1 MDGPDRRHF
10 GLRPSSEAAR
20 IPPVPAPAPNRARSK
35 VEDLPADEPPLDPYA
50 VRRRLRRER
59 AKRHALH
66 EHQRERRLAGI
77 RFLALVGGLIFLTL
91 FLMLSIWQTIGSVFG
106 L

>member
-1 MDGPDRRHF
+1 M
-10 GLRPSSEAAR
+10 A
-20 IPPVPAPAPNRARSK
+20 APAPRRAHSEELPE
-35 VEDLPADEPPLDPYA
+35 EDLAQNDAPLDPYA

-77 RFLALVGGLIFLTL
+77 RFLALIGALIFLTL
-91 FLMLSIWQTIGSVFG
+91 FLTLSIWEKMGSVFG

>member
-1 MDGPDRRHF
+1 V
-10 GLRPSSEAAR
+10 A
-20 IPPVPAPAPNRARSK
+20 APAPRRADW
-35 VEDLPADEPPLDPYA
+35 EDVPAEDVLVDEPPLDSHA

-66 EHQRERRLAGI
+66 EHQRERRLAAI
-77 RFLALVGGLIFLTL
+77 RFLALIGTLVFIVVFLG
-91 FLMLSIWQTIGSVFG
+91 LSIWETIGSVFG

>member
-1 MDGPDRRHF
+1 M
-10 GLRPSSEAAR
+10 A
-20 IPPVPAPAPNRARSK
+20 APAPRRAQWEN
-35 VEDLPADEPPLDPYA
+35 VPAREVPSDNPPLDPHA

-66 EHQRERRLAGI
+66 EHQREQHLAGI
-77 RFLALVGGLIFLTL
+77 RFLALIGVLVFLTL
-91 FLMLSIWQTIGSVFG
+91 FLSLSIWDTIGSVFG

>member
-1 MDGPDRRHF
+1 M
-10 GLRPSSEAAR
+10 A
-20 IPPVPAPAPNRARSK
+20 APAPRRADW
-35 VEDLPADEPPLDPYA
+35 EDVPAEDVLADPPLDPHA

-77 RFLALVGGLIFLTL
+77 RFLALMGALVFIVVFLS
-91 FLMLSIWQTIGSVFG
+91 LSIWETIGSVFG

>member
-1 MDGPDRRHF
+1 MAAPEPRRAQW
-10 GLRPSSEAAR
+10 EE
-20 IPPVPAPAPNRARSK
+20 IPE
-35 VEDLPADEPPLDPYA
+35 EDLTPDDPPLDPHA

-77 RFLALVGGLIFLTL
+77 RFLALIGALIFLTL
-91 FLMLSIWQTIGSVFG
+91 FLTLSIWEKMGSIFG

>member
-1 MDGPDRRHF
+1 LTKCRLCRKNP
-10 GLRPSSEAAR
+10 AVA
-20 IPPVPAPAPNRARSK
+20 APAPRRAPWQDALEEGARSG
-35 VEDLPADEPPLDPYA
+35 DPHA

-77 RFLALVGGLIFLTL
+77 RFLGLIGFLVFLTL
-91 FLMLSIWQTIGSVFG
+91 FFSLSIWKTIGSVFG

>member
-1 MDGPDRRHF
+1 M
-10 GLRPSSEAAR
+10 A
-20 IPPVPAPAPNRARSK
+20 APAPRRAQWEDIPE
-35 VEDLPADEPPLDPYA
+35 EDLTPDDPPLDPYA

-77 RFLALVGGLIFLTL
+77 RFLALIGALIFVTLFLTL
-91 FLMLSIWQTIGSVFG
+91 SIWEKMGSIFG

>member
-1 MDGPDRRHF
+1 V
-10 GLRPSSEAAR
+10 A
-20 IPPVPAPAPNRARSK
+20 APAPDRARW
-35 VEDLPADEPPLDPYA
+35 EDVPDEDVTADDPPLDPYA

-59 AKRHALH
+59 AKRHAWH

-77 RFLALVGGLIFLTL
+77 RFLGLIGFLVFLTL
-91 FLMLSIWQTIGSVFG
+91 FFALSIWKTMGSVFG

>member
-1 MDGPDRRHF
+1 M
-10 GLRPSSEAAR
+10 A
-20 IPPVPAPAPNRARSK
+20 APAPRRAQWEEIPDK
-35 VEDLPADEPPLDPYA
+35 DLTPDDPPLDPYA
-50 VRRRLRRER
+50 VQRRLRRER

-77 RFLALVGGLIFLTL
+77 RFLALIGALIFLTL
-91 FLMLSIWQTIGSVFG
+91 FLTLSIWEKMGSIFG

>member
-1 MDGPDRRHF
+1 MRERA
-10 GLRPSSEAAR
+10 EAAR
-20 IPPVPAPAPNRARSK
+20 IRRVAAPAPHRARW
-35 VEDLPADEPPLDPYA
+35 EDVPDEGVTTDDPPLDPYA

-59 AKRHALH
+59 ARRHAWH

-77 RFLALVGGLIFLTL
+77 RFLALIGFLVFLTL
-91 FLMLSIWQTIGSVFG
+91 FFALSIWKTIGSVFG

>member
-1 MDGPDRRHF
+1 LTNCRLSRKNP
-10 GLRPSSEAAR
+10 AVA
-20 IPPVPAPAPNRARSK
+20 APAPRRAPWQDALEQGARSG
-35 VEDLPADEPPLDPYA
+35 DPPVDAHA

-66 EHQRERRLAGI
+66 EYQRERRLAGI
-77 RFLALVGGLIFLTL
+77 RFLGLIGFLVFLTL
-91 FLMLSIWQTIGSVFG
+91 FLSLSIWKTIGSVFG

>member
-1 MDGPDRRHF
+1 
-10 GLRPSSEAAR
+10 LR
-20 IPPVPAPAPNRARSK
+20 K
-35 VEDLPADEPPLDPYA
+35 
-50 VRRRLRRER
+50 ER

-77 RFLALVGGLIFLTL
+77 RFLALIGGLIFLTL
-91 FLMLSIWQTIGSVFG
+91 FLSLSIWETIGSVFG

>member
-1 MDGPDRRHF
+1 M
-10 GLRPSSEAAR
+10 A
-20 IPPVPAPAPNRARSK
+20 APARRG
-35 VEDLPADEPPLDPYA
+35 ELWADVPEKDVLSDDPPLDPVA
-50 VRRRLRRER
+50 VKRRLRRER

-77 RFLALVGGLIFLTL
+77 RFLALIGFLTFLTL
-91 FLMLSIWQTIGSVFG
+91 FLSLLIWETIGSVFG

>member
-1 MDGPDRRHF
+1 M
-10 GLRPSSEAAR
+10 A
-20 IPPVPAPAPNRARSK
+20 APAPRRAQW
-35 VEDLPADEPPLDPYA
+35 EELPGEELTPGEPPLDPYA

-77 RFLALVGGLIFLTL
+77 RFLALIGTLIFLTL
-91 FLMLSIWQTIGSVFG
+91 FLTLSIWEKMGSVFG

>member
-1 MDGPDRRHF
+1 LTNGRLSRKNP
-10 GLRPSSEAAR
+10 EVA
-20 IPPVPAPAPNRARSK
+20 APAPRRALWQD
-35 VEDLPADEPPLDPYA
+35 VPGEDVLSDDPPMDPHA

-77 RFLALVGGLIFLTL
+77 RFLALIGFLIFLTL
-91 FLMLSIWQTIGSVFG
+91 FLSLSIWETIGSVFG

>member
-1 MDGPDRRHF
+1 M
-10 GLRPSSEAAR
+10 A
-20 IPPVPAPAPNRARSK
+20 APAPRHAQWDEVSE
-35 VEDLPADEPPLDPYA
+35 EDLASDDPPLDPHA

-66 EHQRERRLAGI
+66 EQQRERRLAGI
-77 RFLALVGGLIFLTL
+77 RFLALIGALVFFTL
-91 FLMLSIWQTIGSVFG
+91 FLILSIWEKMGSIFG

>member
-1 MDGPDRRHF
+1 V
-10 GLRPSSEAAR
+10 A
-20 IPPVPAPAPNRARSK
+20 APAPRRAPG
-35 VEDLPADEPPLDPYA
+35 EDVPAEDVLSDDPPLDPHA

-66 EHQRERRLAGI
+66 EHQREKRLAGI
-77 RFLALVGGLIFLTL
+77 RFIALIGGLIFLTL
-91 FLMLSIWQTIGSVFG
+91 FLSLSIWETIGSVFG

>member
-1 MDGPDRRHF
+1 M
-10 GLRPSSEAAR
+10 A
-20 IPPVPAPAPNRARSK
+20 APAPRRERW
-35 VEDLPADEPPLDPYA
+35 EDVPEEDVLAGDPPLDPYA

-66 EHQRERRLAGI
+66 EHQREKRLAGI
-77 RFLALVGGLIFLTL
+77 RFLGLMGLLIFLTL
-91 FLMLSIWQTIGSVFG
+91 FLSLSIWETIGSVFG

>member
-1 MDGPDRRHF
+1 M
-10 GLRPSSEAAR
+10 A
-20 IPPVPAPAPNRARSK
+20 APAPRRGNWEELPE
-35 VEDLPADEPPLDPYA
+35 EDIAQDDPPLDPYA

-77 RFLALVGGLIFLTL
+77 RFLALIGALIFLTL
-91 FLMLSIWQTIGSVFG
+91 FLTLSIWEKMGSVFG